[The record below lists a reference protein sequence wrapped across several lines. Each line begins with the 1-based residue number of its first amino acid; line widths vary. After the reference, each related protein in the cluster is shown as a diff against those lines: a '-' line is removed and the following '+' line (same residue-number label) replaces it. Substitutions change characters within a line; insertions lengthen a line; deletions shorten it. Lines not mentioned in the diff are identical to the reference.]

1 MAPPLQRGKIRAFM
15 EEGLVVSWVQGADS
29 NIHKKLKLNSFPGN
43 MAFRNVNRKR
53 HIGLQ
58 QLSALASTGRTL
70 LGPMKLSKFI
80 IDENIPGGVLISSP
94 LRLLENMDLNSA
106 VGQLLN
112 EAIQAQNKD
121 YKTGMTTLLFLVGA
135 WSNAVL
141 ECLQHDVP
149 LSLIVAIMS
158 EGLDSCIEQVQ
169 SITLSLHNIQQKL
182 KDIPIECDDLSL
194 INSSCSPSGRQ
205 FTDIKITGSKYG
217 TSILNLLK
225 NELSEEKS
233 EDHMIEQTND
243 INPGTP
249 IINSTKCLLSES
261 MSSNFVFSVCKTM
274 IQKNSDLHNCH
285 LDVLTYN
292 TRSKLTHSRYF
303 SYVNKC
309 PSAQRTIH
317 LDGCPKP
324 FDKFSCLGQLAFS
337 LSHGNE
343 SATKLIQDILRCQ
356 LPGANQ
362 KTDTCPFQF
371 NISEIV
377 TCSLSG
383 ISESHSC
390 VYPGFITLVC
400 PAKAASMKQ
409 FQDMPIRVILID
421 GDLTETCHHL
431 GFNRLENMSIFSE
444 NMSHS
449 KESSSLWVDSVIDL
463 LIQSNINLI
472 LVHGDTC
479 EILEEK
485 CLLHKIVII
494 NHVDHNVLIAF
505 SNIMR
510 AEIVTYISQVNED
523 CIVKGICVNLYGTL
537 ELNLVEVNG
546 QIPLALTAEGFRLVT
561 VVLCCPFMSKM
572 QAMEDQFWTCAYRL
586 HHALLDQA
594 VFPGGGAVE
603 LLCLGFLEKLEKTI
617 QNSTSQLHFASSW
630 FTKSSEQY
638 KSLVLSVLASGWRQ
652 YLFAVMGNIANCTS
666 EFETSTVI
674 QQHLR
679 RAAMFGSPSAYI
691 LEEFRKG
698 KIGVTLKVCDN
709 ITAKIEAWRRALQ
722 LVLLVLQTD
731 AEIIA
736 GPKKDE
742 LLKSQDS
749 GDFLFL

>member
-1 MAPPLQRGKIRAFM
+1 
-15 EEGLVVSWVQGADS
+15 
-29 NIHKKLKLNSFPGN
+29 

-58 QLSALASTGRTL
+58 HLSALASTGRTL
-70 LGPMKLSKFI
+70 LGPMKSSKFI
-80 IDENIPGGVLISSP
+80 VDESIPGGMLIYSP
-94 LRLLENMDLNSA
+94 LRLLENMDLSSA

-141 ECLQHDVP
+141 ECLQYDVP

-158 EGLDSCIEQVQ
+158 EGLDSCIEQLQ
-169 SITLSLHNIQQKL
+169 CITLSLHNIQQKL
-182 KDIPIECDDLSL
+182 KDIPIECEGMSL
-194 INSSCSPSGRQ
+194 INSSSSSSRKQ
-205 FTDIKITGSKYG
+205 FTDIKKTVSKSG

-225 NELSEEKS
+225 NEPSEEKS
-233 EDHMIEQTND
+233 EDYMIQQTND

-249 IINSTKCLLSES
+249 ITNSKKCLLSES
-261 MSSNFVFSVCKTM
+261 MNSNFVSSVCKTM
-274 IQKNSDLHNCH
+274 IQKNYDLHNCH
-285 LDVLTYN
+285 LDALTYN
-292 TRSKLTHSRYF
+292 SRSKLTHSRYF
-303 SYVNKC
+303 SNVNKYQS
-309 PSAQRTIH
+309 PQQTNPNL
-317 LDGCPKP
+317 LDECPKP
-324 FDKFSCLGQLAFS
+324 FDKLSYLGQLTLS

-343 SATKLIQDILRCQ
+343 SATKMIKDILRCQ

-371 NISEIV
+371 DISEIV
-377 TCSLSG
+377 TCCLSG

-390 VYPGFITLVC
+390 VHPGYITLVC
-400 PAKAASMKQ
+400 PTKAAAVKH
-409 FQDMPIRVILID
+409 FQTMPIRVILID
-421 GDLTETCHHL
+421 GDLTETYHHL
-431 GFNRLENMSIFSE
+431 GFNRLENMSMFSE
-444 NMSHS
+444 NVSHS
-449 KESSSLWVDSVIDL
+449 KESSSLWVDSIMDI

-472 LVHGDTC
+472 LVQGDTC

-494 NHVDHNVLIAF
+494 NHVDHNILRAF

-510 AEIVTYISQVNED
+510 AEIVTYINQVNED

-537 ELNLVEVNG
+537 ELNLMEVSG
-546 QIPLALTAEGFRLVT
+546 QIPLALTAEGLRLVT
-561 VVLCCPFMSKM
+561 VVLCCPLMSKM
-572 QAMEDQFWTCAYRL
+572 QAMEDQFWTCVYRL

-603 LLCLGFLEKLEKTI
+603 LLCLSFLEKLEEAI
-617 QNSTSQLHFASSW
+617 PNSTGQFHVASSW
-630 FTKSSEQY
+630 FAKSSEQY

-652 YLFAVMGNIANCTS
+652 YLFAVMGNAANCTS
-666 EFETSTVI
+666 EFETHTVI

-679 RAAMFGSPSAYI
+679 RAAMHGSPSAYI
-691 LEEFRKG
+691 LEEFSKG
-698 KIGVTLKVCDN
+698 KIGISIGHSDIDGKALKVYDN
-709 ITAKIEAWRRALQ
+709 IAAKIEAWRRALE

-742 LLKSQDS
+742 LLKSQES
-749 GDFLFL
+749 CDFLFL

>member
-1 MAPPLQRGKIRAFM
+1 
-15 EEGLVVSWVQGADS
+15 
-29 NIHKKLKLNSFPGN
+29 
-43 MAFRNVNRKR
+43 MAFRNVNTKR

-58 QLSALASTGRTL
+58 HLSALASTGRTL

-80 IDENIPGGVLISSP
+80 VDESIPGGMLICSP
-94 LRLLENMDLNSA
+94 LRLLENMDLSSA

-121 YKTGMTTLLFLVGA
+121 FKTGMNTLLFLVGA

-158 EGLDSCIEQVQ
+158 ESLDSCIEQVQ
-169 SITLSLHNIQQKL
+169 CITLSLHNIQQKL
-182 KDIPIECDDLSL
+182 KDIPVECEGMSL
-194 INSSCSPSGRQ
+194 INSNSSFSGKQ
-205 FTDIKITGSKYG
+205 FTDIKKTVSKSG

-233 EDHMIEQTND
+233 EDHMIQQTND
-243 INPGTP
+243 INPVIPLT
-249 IINSTKCLLSES
+249 NSMKCLLSES
-261 MSSNFVFSVCKTM
+261 MNSNFVFSVCKTM

-285 LDVLTYN
+285 VDALTYN
-292 TRSKLTHSRYF
+292 RRSKLTHSRYF
-303 SYVNKC
+303 SNVNKC
-309 PSAQRTIH
+309 QSPQQTIH
-317 LDGCPKP
+317 LDECPKP
-324 FDKFSCLGQLAFS
+324 FDSYLGQLALS

-343 SATKLIQDILRCQ
+343 SATKMIQDILRCQ

-371 NISEIV
+371 DISEIV
-377 TCSLSG
+377 TCCLSG

-390 VYPGFITLVC
+390 VHPGYITLVC
-400 PAKAASMKQ
+400 PAKAAAVKQ

-421 GDLTETCHHL
+421 GDLTETYHHL
-431 GFNRLENMSIFSE
+431 GFNRLENMSMFSE
-444 NMSHS
+444 NVSHS
-449 KESSSLWVDSVIDL
+449 KESPSLWVDSIMDI

-472 LVHGDTC
+472 LVQGDTC

-494 NHVDHNVLIAF
+494 NHVDHNVLRAF

-510 AEIVTYISQVNED
+510 AEIVTYINQVNED

-537 ELNLVEVNG
+537 ELNLVEVSG
-546 QIPLALTAEGFRLVT
+546 QIPLALTAEGLRLVT

-572 QAMEDQFWTCAYRL
+572 QAMEDQFWTCVYRL

-603 LLCLGFLEKLEKTI
+603 LLCLSFLEKLEEATP
-617 QNSTSQLHFASSW
+617 NSTGQFNFASSW
-630 FTKSSEQY
+630 FAKSSEQY

-652 YLFAVMGNIANCTS
+652 YLFAVMGNAANCAS
-666 EFETSTVI
+666 EFETHTVI

-679 RAAMFGSPSAYI
+679 RAALHGSPSAYI
-691 LEEFRKG
+691 LEEYSKG
-698 KIGVTLKVCDN
+698 KIGVSIGHSDIGGKALKVCDN
-709 ITAKIEAWRRALQ
+709 ITAKIEAWRRALE

-749 GDFLFL
+749 CDFLFL

>member
-1 MAPPLQRGKIRAFM
+1 MKTISCPR
-15 EEGLVVSWVQGADS
+15 
-29 NIHKKLKLNSFPGN
+29 N

-58 QLSALASTGRTL
+58 HLSALASTGRTL
-70 LGPMKLSKFI
+70 LGPMKSSKFI
-80 IDENIPGGVLISSP
+80 VDGSIPGSVLICSP
-94 LRLLENMDLNSA
+94 LRLLENMDLSSA

-121 YKTGMTTLLFLVGA
+121 YRTGVATLLFLVGA

-149 LSLIVAIMS
+149 VSLIVAIMS
-158 EGLDSCIEQVQ
+158 ESLDSCIEQVQ
-169 SITLSLHNIQQKL
+169 CIALSLHSIQQKL
-182 KDIPIECDDLSL
+182 NDIPIEYEGMSL
-194 INSSCSPSGRQ
+194 INSSSSPSGKQ
-205 FTDIKITGSKYG
+205 FTDINKTVRKSG

-233 EDHMIEQTND
+233 EDPMIQQTNY
-243 INPGTP
+243 ISPGTP
-249 IINSTKCLLSES
+249 VMNSRKCVLSKS
-261 MSSNFVFSVCKTM
+261 MNSNFVFSVCKTM
-274 IQKNSDLHNCH
+274 IKKPSDLHNCH
-285 LDVLTYN
+285 LDALTYN
-292 TRSKLTHSRYF
+292 RRSKLTHSRYF
-303 SYVNKC
+303 SNANKC
-309 PSAQRTIH
+309 ESPQQTIH
-317 LDGCPKP
+317 LDECPKP
-324 FDKFSCLGQLAFS
+324 FDKLSYLGQLALS

-343 SATKLIQDILRCQ
+343 SAPKMIQDILRWQ

-362 KTDTCPFQF
+362 KTETCPFQF

-377 TCSLSG
+377 TCCLSG

-390 VYPGFITLVC
+390 VHPGYITLVC
-400 PAKAASMKQ
+400 PAKAAAVKQ
-409 FQDMPIRVILID
+409 FQDMPIRVILVD
-421 GDLTETCHHL
+421 GDLTENYHHL

-444 NMSHS
+444 NVPHS
-449 KESSSLWVDSVIDL
+449 KESSSLWVDYIMDI

-472 LVHGDTC
+472 LVQGATY

-494 NHVDHNVLIAF
+494 NHVDHNVLRAF
-505 SNIMR
+505 SDMR
-510 AEIVTYISQVNED
+510 AEIVTYINQVNED

-537 ELNLVEVNG
+537 ELNLVEVSG
-546 QIPLALTAEGFRLVT
+546 QIPLALTAEGLRLVT

-572 QAMEDQFWTCAYRL
+572 QAMEDQFWTCVYRL

-603 LLCLGFLEKLEKTI
+603 LLCLSFLEKLEEAI
-617 QNSTSQLHFASSW
+617 PNSTGHFHIASSW
-630 FTKSSEQY
+630 FANSLKQY
-638 KSLVLSVLASGWRQ
+638 KSLVLRVLASGWHQ
-652 YLFAVMGNIANCTS
+652 YLFAVMGNAAKCTS
-666 EFETSTVI
+666 EFETHTVI

-679 RAAMFGSPSAYI
+679 RAAMHASPSAYI
-691 LEEFRKG
+691 LEEFSKG
-698 KIGVTLKVCDN
+698 KIGVSIEHSAIGGKALKVCDN
-709 ITAKIEAWRRALQ
+709 ITAKLEAWRRALE

-731 AEIIA
+731 AEIIT

-749 GDFLFL
+749 CDFLFL

>member
-1 MAPPLQRGKIRAFM
+1 
-15 EEGLVVSWVQGADS
+15 
-29 NIHKKLKLNSFPGN
+29 

-58 QLSALASTGRTL
+58 HLSALASTGRTL

-80 IDENIPGGVLISSP
+80 VDESIPGGMLICSP
-94 LRLLENMDLNSA
+94 LRLLENMDLSSA

-121 YKTGMTTLLFLVGA
+121 FKTGMTTLLFLVGA

-158 EGLDSCIEQVQ
+158 EGLDSCIEQVER
-169 SITLSLHNIQQKL
+169 ITLSLHNIQQKL
-182 KDIPIECDDLSL
+182 KDIPVECEGMSL
-194 INSSCSPSGRQ
+194 INSNSSLSGKQ
-205 FTDIKITGSKYG
+205 FTDIKKTVSKSG

-233 EDHMIEQTND
+233 EDHMIQQTND
-243 INPGTP
+243 INPVIP
-249 IINSTKCLLSES
+249 ITNSMKCLLSES
-261 MSSNFVFSVCKTM
+261 MNSNFVSSVCKTM

-285 LDVLTYN
+285 FDALTYN
-292 TRSKLTHSRYF
+292 RRSKLTHSRYF
-303 SYVNKC
+303 SNVNKC
-309 PSAQRTIH
+309 QSPQQTTH
-317 LDGCPKP
+317 LGECPKP
-324 FDKFSCLGQLAFS
+324 FDSYLGQLALS

-343 SATKLIQDILRCQ
+343 SATKMIQDILRCQ

-371 NISEIV
+371 DISEIV
-377 TCSLSG
+377 TCCLSG

-390 VYPGFITLVC
+390 VHPGYITLVC
-400 PAKAASMKQ
+400 PAKAAAVKQ

-421 GDLTETCHHL
+421 GDLTETYHHL
-431 GFNRLENMSIFSE
+431 GFNRLENMSMFSE
-444 NMSHS
+444 NVSHS
-449 KESSSLWVDSVIDL
+449 KESPSLWVDSIMDI

-472 LVHGDTC
+472 LVQGDTC

-494 NHVDHNVLIAF
+494 NHVDHNVLRAF
-505 SNIMR
+505 SNITR
-510 AEIVTYISQVNED
+510 AEIVTYINQVNED
-523 CIVKGICVNLYGTL
+523 CTVKGICVNLYGTL
-537 ELNLVEVNG
+537 ELNLVEVSG
-546 QIPLALTAEGFRLVT
+546 QIPLALTAEGLRLVT

-572 QAMEDQFWTCAYRL
+572 QAMEDQFWTCVYRL

-603 LLCLGFLEKLEKTI
+603 LLCLSFLEKLEEATP
-617 QNSTSQLHFASSW
+617 NSTGQFHFASSW
-630 FTKSSEQY
+630 FAKSSEQY

-652 YLFAVMGNIANCTS
+652 YLFAVMGNATNCAS
-666 EFETSTVI
+666 VFETHTVI

-679 RAAMFGSPSAYI
+679 RAAGHSSPSAYI
-691 LEEFRKG
+691 LEEFSKG
-698 KIGVTLKVCDN
+698 KIGVSVGHSDIGGKALKVCDN
-709 ITAKIEAWRRALQ
+709 ITAKIEAWRRALE

-749 GDFLFL
+749 CDFLFL